1 MIDSLIWDELSL
13 EILNAA
19 RLGMAVKDFEIQC
32 RLKPISNGK
41 SYFDRIR
48 VAESLIQD
56 KLIVVED
63 GYLKLS
69 KNTIPDS
76 LVETLATGSA
86 IAWEILDCIDPPR
99 KQLLKLD
106 HDLLRKIGLDGEL
119 AVLNELRQHLT
130 DHVYEKVRHISLIDD
145 SAGFDIQTPSIKNS
159 ENFVLL
165 EIKTSV
171 RPGDLF
177 TFYISKN
184 EARVA
189 RQNNNWFLIGVES
202 SPNGFNVLGSLM
214 LNSFSDFLPVN
225 QSPNGEWETAKIL
238 ISKKSFTNGLP

>member
-1 MIDSLIWDELSL
+1 MIDRLIWDELSL
-13 EILNAA
+13 EILTAA
-19 RLGMAVKDFEIQC
+19 RAGMAVKDFEIQC
-32 RLKPISNGK
+32 RLKPIANGK

-56 KLIVVED
+56 KLIIVDD

-69 KNTIPDS
+69 KNHIPDS
-76 LVETLATGSA
+76 LFETLATGSE
-86 IAWEILDCIDPPR
+86 IAWKILDCIDPPR
-99 KQLLKLD
+99 KFIQKLD
-106 HDLLRKIGLDGEL
+106 QDLLRKIGLDGEL
-119 AVLNELRQHLT
+119 AVLKELQIQLT
-130 DHVYEKVRHISLIDD
+130 EQDFAKVRHVSLVDD
-145 SAGFDIQTPSIKNS
+145 SAGFDVQAPSVKNT
-159 ENFVLL
+159 ENPLLL

-202 SPNGFNVLGSLM
+202 SSSGFKVLGNL
-214 LNSFSDFLPVN
+214 LFNSFSDFLPLN
-225 QSPNGEWETAKIL
+225 QSDNGEWETAKIV
-238 ISKKSFTNGLP
+238 ISKRSFMNGLP